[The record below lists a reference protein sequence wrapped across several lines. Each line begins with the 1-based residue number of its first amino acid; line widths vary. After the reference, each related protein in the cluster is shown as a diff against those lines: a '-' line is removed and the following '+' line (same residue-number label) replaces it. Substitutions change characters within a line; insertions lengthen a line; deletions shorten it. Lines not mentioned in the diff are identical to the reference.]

1 MVGRDLPPTS
11 SWVPHKAASFEDRT
25 PLVYDIAKAL
35 HESLGTQGTIECA
48 SVLSQVEEGR

>member
-25 PLVYDIAKAL
+25 PLVHATAKAL
-35 HESLGTQGTIECA
+35 HGSLGTQCTIECA
-48 SVLSQVEEGR
+48 SVLSQVKEGR